1 MTTTSSDRIRLLIV
15 DDHPIVRDGLVSI
28 LHEGEPD
35 LEVVGEAGDGK
46 DAVEAWRTLRPS
58 VTIMDLQLPGQSG
71 VEAIKAIRREDP
83 DAKILVLTTFDGDA
97 DIQRAL
103 EAGARG
109 YLLKSVR
116 RAILI
121 EAVRAVN
128 AGRRYL
134 PPATAARLVEAME
147 SERLTPRELDVLK
160 LLAEGQR
167 NREIADAL
175 GLAEPTV
182 KIHVNNLLRK
192 LQAKD
197 RTEAAVIA
205 LKRGLIHLGREGS
218 TTA

>member
-1 MTTTSSDRIRLLIV
+1 MTTNPPAKIRLLIV
-15 DDHPIVRDGLVSI
+15 DDHPIVRDGLVAI

-46 DAVEAWRTLRPS
+46 EAVTAWRNLRPT
-58 VTIMDLQLPGQSG
+58 VTIMDLQLPGLTG
-71 VEAIKAIRREDP
+71 VEAIQAIRREDP
-83 DAKILVLTTFDGDA
+83 GALILVLTTFDGDA

-121 EAVRAVN
+121 EAVRAVA
-128 AGRRYL
+128 AGERYL
-134 PPATAARLVEAME
+134 PPTTAARLVEAME
-147 SERLTPRELDVLK
+147 AERLTAREFDVLR
-160 LLAEGQR
+160 LLAQGER
-167 NREIADAL
+167 NREIADTL

-205 LKRGLIHLGREGS
+205 LKRGLIHIGR
-218 TTA
+218 

>member
-1 MTTTSSDRIRLLIV
+1 MTTNPTDKIRLLIV
-15 DDHPIVRDGLVSI
+15 DDHPIVRDGLVAI

-46 DAVEAWRTLRPS
+46 EAVTAWRNLRPT
-58 VTIMDLQLPGQSG
+58 VTIMDLQLPGLTG

-83 DAKILVLTTFDGDA
+83 GANILVLTTFDGDA

-116 RAILI
+116 RATLI
-121 EAVRAVN
+121 EAVRAVA
-128 AGRRYL
+128 AGERYL
-134 PPATAARLVEAME
+134 PPTTAARLVEAME
-147 SERLTPRELDVLK
+147 AERLTAREFDVLR
-160 LLAEGQR
+160 LLAQGER
-167 NREIADAL
+167 NREIADTL

-197 RTEAAVIA
+197 RTEAAMIA
-205 LKRGLIHLGREGS
+205 LKRGLIHIGR
-218 TTA
+218 

>member
-1 MTTTSSDRIRLLIV
+1 MTTEPSDRIRLLIV
-15 DDHPIVRDGLVSI
+15 DDHPVVRDGLVSI

-46 DAVEAWRTLRPS
+46 EAVTSWRNLRPT
-58 VTIMDLQLPGQSG
+58 VTIMDLQLPGQTG
-71 VEAIKAIRREDP
+71 VEAIRTILREDP
-83 DAKILVLTTFDGDA
+83 DARILVLTTFDGDA

-116 RAILI
+116 RTILI
-121 EAVRAVN
+121 EAVRAVA
-128 AGRRYL
+128 AGQRYL
-134 PPATAARLVEAME
+134 PPATAARLLEAMD

-192 LQAKD
+192 LEAKD

-205 LKRGLIHLGREGS
+205 LRRGLIHLPG
-218 TTA
+218 

>member
-1 MTTTSSDRIRLLIV
+1 MTTVPAERIRLLIV
-15 DDHPIVRDGLVSI
+15 DDHPVVRDGLVSI
-28 LHEGEPD
+28 LNEGEPD
-35 LEVVGEAGDGK
+35 IEVVGEADDGK
-46 DAVEAWRTLRPS
+46 EAVNSWRTLRPT
-58 VTIMDLQLPGQSG
+58 VTIMDLQLPGLTG
-71 VEAIKAIRREDP
+71 VEAIQVIRREDP

-116 RAILI
+116 RTTLI
-121 EAVRAVN
+121 EAVRAVA
-128 AGRRYL
+128 AGKRYL

-147 SERLTPRELDVLK
+147 SERLTPREVDVLK

-197 RTEAAVIA
+197 RTEAAIIA
-205 LKRGLIHLGREGS
+205 LKRGLIHLG
-218 TTA
+218 T

>member
-1 MTTTSSDRIRLLIV
+1 MTTEASDRIRLLIV
-15 DDHPIVRDGLVSI
+15 DDHPVVRDGLVSI

-46 DAVEAWRTLRPS
+46 EAVASWRSLRPT
-58 VTIMDLQLPGQSG
+58 VTIMDLQLPGQTG
-71 VEAIKAIRREDP
+71 VEAIRTILREDP
-83 DAKILVLTTFDGDA
+83 DARILVLTTFDGDA

-116 RAILI
+116 RTILI
-121 EAVRAVN
+121 EAVRAV
-128 AGRRYL
+128 ATGQRYL
-134 PPATAARLVEAME
+134 PPATAARLLEAMD

-160 LLAEGQR
+160 LLAEGHR
-167 NREIADAL
+167 NREIADTL

-192 LQAKD
+192 LEAKD

-205 LKRGLIHLGREGS
+205 LKRGLIHLPG
-218 TTA
+218 

>member
-1 MTTTSSDRIRLLIV
+1 MTPTPSERIRLLIV
-15 DDHPIVRDGLVSI
+15 DDHPVVRDGLVSI

-35 LEVVGEAGDGK
+35 LEVAGEAGDGK
-46 DAVEAWRTLRPS
+46 EAVLAWRRLRPT
-58 VTIMDLQLPGQSG
+58 VTIMDLQLPGLSG
-71 VEAIKAIRREDP
+71 VEAIRVIRREDP
-83 DAKILVLTTFDGDA
+83 EARILVLTTFDGDA

-109 YLLKSVR
+109 YLLKSER
-116 RAILI
+116 RATLI
-121 EAVRAVN
+121 EAVRAVA

-134 PPATAARLVEAME
+134 PPATAARLVDAME
-147 SERLTPRELDVLK
+147 SEALTPRELDVLR

-167 NREIADAL
+167 NREIAEAL

-205 LKRGLIHLGREGS
+205 LRRGLIHLGP
-218 TTA
+218 

>member
-1 MTTTSSDRIRLLIV
+1 MTTIPSDRIRLLIV
-15 DDHPIVRDGLVSI
+15 DDHPVVRDGLVSI

-46 DAVEAWRTLRPS
+46 EAVVTWRNLRPT

-71 VEAIKAIRREDP
+71 VEAVQAIRREDP
-83 DAKILVLTTFDGDA
+83 DARILVLTTFDGDA

-116 RAILI
+116 RATLI
-121 EAVRAVN
+121 EAVRAVA
-128 AGRRYL
+128 AGQRYL

-160 LLAEGQR
+160 LLGEGQR

-192 LQAKD
+192 LEAKD
-197 RTEAAVIA
+197 RTEATVIA
-205 LKRGLIHLGREGS
+205 LKRGLIHLGS
-218 TTA
+218 

>member
-1 MTTTSSDRIRLLIV
+1 MTTESTERIRLLIV
-15 DDHPIVRDGLVSI
+15 DDHPIVRDGLVAI

-46 DAVEAWRTLRPS
+46 EAVAMWLNLRPT
-58 VTIMDLQLPGQSG
+58 VTIMDLQLPGLTG
-71 VEAIKAIRREDP
+71 VEAITAIRKVDP
-83 DAKILVLTTFDGDA
+83 EARVLVLTTFDGDA

-116 RAILI
+116 RATLI
-121 EAVRAVN
+121 EAVRAVA

-134 PPATAARLVEAME
+134 PPAAAARLVEAMGA
-147 SERLTPRELDVLK
+147 ERLTTRELDVLR
-160 LLAEGQR
+160 LLAQGER
-167 NREIADAL
+167 NREIAQTL

-192 LQAKD
+192 LEAKD
-197 RTEAAVIA
+197 RTEATVIA
-205 LKRGLIHLGREGS
+205 LRRGLIHLS
-218 TTA
+218 

>member
-1 MTTTSSDRIRLLIV
+1 MTTVPSVTIRLLIV
-15 DDHPIVRDGLVSI
+15 DDHPVVRDGLVAI

-46 DAVEAWRTLRPS
+46 EAVTAWRSLRPT
-58 VTIMDLQLPGQSG
+58 VTIMDLQLPGQTG
-71 VEAIKAIRREDP
+71 VEAIRAIRQEDP
-83 DAKILVLTTFDGDA
+83 EARILVLTTFDGDA

-116 RAILI
+116 RNILI
-121 EAVRAVN
+121 EAVRAVA
-128 AGRRYL
+128 AGQRYL
-134 PPATAARLVEAME
+134 PPTTAARLVEAME
-147 SERLTPRELDVLK
+147 AERLTARELDVLR
-160 LLAEGQR
+160 LLAQGER
-167 NREIADAL
+167 NREIAATL

-205 LKRGLIHLGREGS
+205 LKRGLVHL
-218 TTA
+218 TP

>member
-1 MTTTSSDRIRLLIV
+1 MTTHPTPSEKIRLLIV
-15 DDHPIVRDGLVSI
+15 DDHPIVRDGLVAI

-46 DAVEAWRTLRPS
+46 EAVTAWRNLRPT
-58 VTIMDLQLPGQSG
+58 VTIMDLQLPGLTG
-71 VEAIKAIRREDP
+71 VEAIQAIRREDP
-83 DAKILVLTTFDGDA
+83 GALILVLTTFDGDA

-121 EAVRAVN
+121 EAVRAVA
-128 AGRRYL
+128 AGERYL
-134 PPATAARLVEAME
+134 PPTTAARLVEAME
-147 SERLTPRELDVLK
+147 AERLTAREFDVLR
-160 LLAEGQR
+160 LLAQGER
-167 NREIADAL
+167 NREIADTL

-205 LKRGLIHLGREGS
+205 LKRGLIHNGR
-218 TTA
+218 

>member
-1 MTTTSSDRIRLLIV
+1 MTSIPADRIRLLIV
-15 DDHPIVRDGLVSI
+15 DDHPVVRDGLVSI
-28 LHEGEPD
+28 LNDGEPD
-35 LEVVGEAGDGK
+35 IEVVGEAEDGK
-46 DAVEAWRTLRPS
+46 DAVASWRNLRPT
-58 VTIMDLQLPGQSG
+58 VTIMDLQLPGQTG
-71 VEAIKAIRREDP
+71 VEAITAIRREDP
-83 DAKILVLTTFDGDA
+83 EARILVLTTFDGDA

-116 RAILI
+116 RATLL
-121 EAVRAVN
+121 EAVRAVA
-128 AGRRYL
+128 AGKRYL
-134 PPATAARLVEAME
+134 PPSTAARLVEALE
-147 SERLTPRELDVLK
+147 SERLTARELDVLK

-167 NREIADAL
+167 NREIAEAL

-205 LKRGLIHLGREGS
+205 LKRGLIHLG
-218 TTA
+218 A

>member
-1 MTTTSSDRIRLLIV
+1 MTPDSIERIRLLIV
-15 DDHPIVRDGLVSI
+15 DDHPVVRDGLVAI

-46 DAVEAWRTLRPS
+46 EAVVVWRNLRPT
-58 VTIMDLQLPGQSG
+58 VTIMDLQLPGQTG

-83 DAKILVLTTFDGDA
+83 EARVLVLTTFDGDA

-109 YLLKSVR
+109 YLLKNVR
-116 RAILI
+116 RAALI
-121 EAVRAVN
+121 EAVRAVA
-128 AGRRYL
+128 AGQRYL

-147 SERLTPRELDVLK
+147 SERLTARELDVLR
-160 LLAEGQR
+160 LLAQGER
-167 NREIADAL
+167 NREIANTL

-192 LQAKD
+192 LEAKD
-197 RTEAAVIA
+197 RTEATVIA
-205 LKRGLIHLGREGS
+205 LRRGLIHL
-218 TTA
+218 A

>member
-1 MTTTSSDRIRLLIV
+1 MTTNPPEKIRLLIV
-15 DDHPIVRDGLVSI
+15 DDHPIVRDGLVAI

-46 DAVEAWRTLRPS
+46 EAVTAWRNLRPT
-58 VTIMDLQLPGQSG
+58 VTIMDLQLPGLTG
-71 VEAIKAIRREDP
+71 VEAIQAIRREDP
-83 DAKILVLTTFDGDA
+83 GALILVLTTFDGDA

-121 EAVRAVN
+121 EAVRAVA
-128 AGRRYL
+128 AGERYL
-134 PPATAARLVEAME
+134 PPTTAARLVEAME
-147 SERLTPRELDVLK
+147 AERLTAREFDVLR
-160 LLAEGQR
+160 LLAQGER
-167 NREIADAL
+167 NREIADTL

-205 LKRGLIHLGREGS
+205 LKRGLIHIGR
-218 TTA
+218 

>member
-1 MTTTSSDRIRLLIV
+1 MTTTPADRIRLLIV
-15 DDHPIVRDGLVSI
+15 DDHPVVRDGLVSI

-35 LEVVGEAGDGK
+35 LEVIGEAGDGK
-46 DAVEAWRTLRPS
+46 EAVIAWRNLRPT

-71 VEAIKAIRREDP
+71 VEAVQAIRREDP
-83 DAKILVLTTFDGDA
+83 DARILVLTTFDGDA

-116 RAILI
+116 RATLI
-121 EAVRAVN
+121 EAVRAVA
-128 AGRRYL
+128 AGPRSL

-160 LLAEGQR
+160 LLGEGQR
-167 NREIADAL
+167 NREIAEAL

-192 LQAKD
+192 LEAKD
-197 RTEAAVIA
+197 RTEATVIA
-205 LKRGLIHLGREGS
+205 LKRGLIHLES
-218 TTA
+218 

>member
-1 MTTTSSDRIRLLIV
+1 MTTTPSDRIRLLIV
-15 DDHPIVRDGLVSI
+15 DDHPVVRDGLVSI

-46 DAVEAWRTLRPS
+46 EAVVAWRNLRPT

-71 VEAIKAIRREDP
+71 VEAVLAIRREDP
-83 DAKILVLTTFDGDA
+83 GARILVLTTFDGDA

-109 YLLKSVR
+109 YLLKSER

-121 EAVRAVN
+121 AAVRAVA
-128 AGRRYL
+128 AGQRYL
-134 PPATAARLVEAME
+134 PPATAARLADAME

-167 NREIADAL
+167 NREIAEAL

-197 RTEAAVIA
+197 RTEATVIA
-205 LKRGLIHLGREGS
+205 LKRGLIHL
-218 TTA
+218 AP